1 MTKGSIRMRSKIDA
15 EIDTLFQLPLA
26 EFTQARNALASRL
39 KKDGRAD
46 DAARVKALAKAT
58 ATAWAVNQLYWTDRR
73 DVEHLLALSAKVRKA
88 HTGAPEDLREL
99 LEERREL
106 VSELAGRAEA
116 ILREGAHAVTPDA
129 MRRITV
135 TLDSLA
141 SWGRTEGAPQAGRLT
156 TDLEPLGFDGLAALM
171 GGAKLEPAKVLQ
183 FRIARDQ
190 KKSAEDTAAARAQA
204 KENVKAAEKVLT
216 AAQRSAGRA
225 EAALEKATERAE
237 AIERQKQD
245 IDARYADAKEAARV
259 ASAEAKKAAQTVSS
273 AEKAVERARAALDD

>member
-1 MTKGSIRMRSKIDA
+1 MRSKIDA

-58 ATAWAVNQLYWTDRR
+58 ATAWAVNQLYWSDRR